1 MSVTRGNLQRRTV
14 RAFAAVIVVVLSLAI
29 SATAVADTGVKA
41 ERAGLLARAMAEG
54 RALDL
59 TVHSPSMN
67 RDVPVRVLVA
77 ADTSVP
83 RPTLYLLNGSGGGEG
98 DAHWFVQT
106 DIVKFAADKNVN
118 IVVPMSGGYS
128 YYTDWVKVDPNFG
141 INKWTTF
148 LTRELPP
155 VIDQKVNG
163 SGANGIA
170 GISMA
175 GTSVLALAESA
186 PDLYRAVAAYSGCA
200 ETSTRLGQLAV
211 QAVVGERGDVRNMWG
226 PVGGPGWRDHDP
238 VINAHRLRG
247 KAIYVSSGTGLPGRH
262 DRLANEAID
271 GDVVEYARI
280 VGVGGPLEAATY
292 YCTQNL
298 DKRLKQLRI
307 PATFD
312 YEPGTHSWPYWQD
325 QLAKSW
331 PMLERA
337 LTR

>member
-41 ERAGLLARAMAEG
+41 ERADLLARAMAEG

-186 PDLYRAVAAYSGCA
+186 PDLYRTVAAYSGCA

-238 VINAHRLRG
+238 VINAHKLRG

-271 GDVVEYARI
+271 GDVAEYARI